1 MKKPKLNINFGE
13 GGFQGW
19 LVRHCEKMILGVII
33 LLALWVIWGGYGLP
47 GLGGD
52 KSPDKLRAAASS
64 QRTQITD
71 MTWDKFKELNPDRLQ
86 RTVTKDQPEV
96 PINPLDYPRPSSWN
110 PPDFKRATKRTDPE
124 IYPPINLKVVPF
136 VGPVAYQPVAGMKD
150 GLTGETAKG
159 GAAGPQR
166 VGGGGG
172 VPSPMGPMGG
182 AGPGEEPPGGADLLS
197 EFADSASGLMPGE
210 DGMEGGMDGT
220 RIAPVESSHF
230 QAPSNAIAKTK
241 YAVVLLAAVQHEKQW
256 EEYERKLRDSL
267 DFEQTRDQPKY
278 ITTFVQRVDV
288 TDDPT
293 IDPAAIPDDAW
304 KPISRHALSDALKWA
319 GYPSEAV
326 GLNYLEPADPSTHIG
341 LTQPIPP
348 FVQRDLWEAM
358 THPDIPL
365 ASAARQ
371 MPSEFMPEEEMS
383 AEEDEIPGIPGVGAP
398 GRRGIGPGGMM
409 PGAGGMMPGAGG
421 MMPGMGGMMPGA
433 GGMMP
438 GAGGMGGMMPGMGG
452 MMPGDDGMGGMGIGG
467 HQASFGPQVKYKLI
481 RVTDFSVEPG
491 RKYRY
496 RLKLVLDDPNN
507 SQFFAAPR
515 LAALDPEVQT
525 RINADKAKDRY
536 YLTGKDWSAPSDVVS
551 LPAEHWFYAGKVD
564 SDAGQVLVKDTRPV
578 RREPTAKIV
587 AIVHDPD
594 KGADVPL
601 EQVVRPGSTI
611 NLKAEVNVIHPI
623 KGIIHNFKDYALRT
637 DAFVADILGGEVI
650 PNIHKERSGD
660 KMTVPGEILM
670 IDSDGNLFVQ
680 DEAEDVDDFRRYVP
694 PEETK
699 KPAGGFDPMNP
710 MDPMG
715 GMGPGEE
722 AGPGE
727 SPMVPMGRGGRG
739 RRGM

>member
-1 MKKPKLNINFGE
+1 MKKPKLNVNFGE

-52 KSPDKLRAAASS
+52 KSPDKLRAAAST
-64 QRTQITD
+64 QRTEITKT
-71 MTWDKFKELNPDRLQ
+71 TWDEFKEKNPERLQ
-86 RTVTKDQPEV
+86 RTVTKAPGDYK
-96 PINPLDYPRPSSWN
+96 INPLDYPRPSSWN
-110 PPDFKRATKRTDPE
+110 PPDFKQLTKRTDPD

-136 VGPVAYQPVAGMKD
+136 VGPLAYQPLSGMKD

-166 VGGGGG
+166 VGGAAGAR
-172 VPSPMGPMGG
+172 SPMGPMGA
-182 AGPGEEPPGGADLLS
+182 AGPGEEPPGGVDLLS
-197 EFADSASGLMPGE
+197 EIADSSDGPMPGD
-210 DGMEGGMDGT
+210 DGMGGGMGGT

-230 QAPSNAIAKTK
+230 QAPSNSIAKTR
-241 YAVVLLAAVQHEKQW
+241 YAVVLMAAVQHEKQW
-256 EEYERKLRDSL
+256 EEFERKLRDSL
-267 DFEQTRDQPKY
+267 DFEQTRDQPNY
-278 ITTFVQRVDV
+278 LTFFVQRVDV

-293 IDPAAIPDDAW
+293 IDPAAIPEDDWNRGNIPSKPVLDDAM
-304 KPISRHALSDALKWA
+304 KWA
-319 GYPSEAV
+319 GYPREV
-326 GLNYLEPADPSTHIG
+326 VDPGYLSRVDPAGIRMG

-371 MPSEFMPEEEMS
+371 MPSQFLPEEEMP
-383 AEEDEIPGIPGVGAP
+383 EEGDEFPGIPGVGAP
-398 GRRGIGPGGMM
+398 GRRGNGP
-409 PGAGGMMPGAGG
+409 GGMMPGAGG

-438 GAGGMGGMMPGMGG
+438 GMGG
-452 MMPGDDGMGGMGIGG
+452 MMPGDDGMMGGMGMGG
-467 HQASFGPQVKYKLI
+467 QQASLGPQVKYKLI

-507 SQFFAAPR
+507 SQIFAAPR
-515 LAALDPEVQT
+515 PAALDPEVQT
-525 RINADKAKDRY
+525 RISADRGKNRY
-536 YLTGKDWSAPSDVVS
+536 YLAGKDWSAPSDVVS

-564 SDAGQVLVKDTRPV
+564 SDSGQVLVKDTRPV

-587 AIVHDPD
+587 AIVHDRE

-601 EQVVRPGSTI
+601 EQEVRPGSTI

-623 KGIIHNFKDYALRT
+623 QGMIHNFKDYALRT

-650 PNIHKERSGD
+650 PNIHKDRSGD

-680 DEAEDVDDFRRYVP
+680 DEAEDVEDFRRYVP
-694 PEETK
+694 PEEPK
-699 KPAGGFDPMNP
+699 KPAGGADP
-710 MDPMG
+710 MDPMD
-715 GMGPGEE
+715 GMEPGAEL
-722 AGPGE
+722 APGE
-727 SPMVPMGRGGRG
+727 SPMGPMGRGRG
-739 RRGM
+739 ARRGM